1 MLNVVTVTTPSDVLA
16 AKFMTGAFVV
26 LLILIILLAEALI
39 ISLSE
44 KKNDKKNI
52 KRLLAP

>member
-44 KKNDKKNI
+44 KKK
-52 KRLLAP
+52 